1 MNYAFE
7 EHLNMLTILLLFKQT
22 PSIYVDLT
30 DQNTF
35 CIKQFSSNSKSIKQT
50 FLNEF

>member
-1 MNYAFE
+1 MNYAFA

-35 CIKQFSSNSKSIKQT
+35 CKQFSSNSKSIKQT